1 MIFTTSPRMLP
12 GSLRVAVEHPEIA
25 ILNCSLNKSHRY
37 IRTYYARMYEVKFII
52 GAIAGALARD
62 GQLGYICNY
71 PIYGQ
76 IAGINAFAL
85 GAKMVNPLAQV
96 YLEWST
102 VTGMEE
108 ARKRLTDR
116 NIQLISL
123 QDMISV
129 DAGGFSYG
137 LAQMTEKG
145 PLNLAMPVWQW
156 GIYYETILR
165 RVLNGTFKLEYEEST
180 KALNYYWGLTAGVV
194 DLRCSGL
201 LPESTRKLADFLR
214 KGICAGVCEP
224 FTVPIY
230 TQNGWTI
237 HGENNNSLSPE
248 QIVSMDWLVENV
260 VGALPSYEQ
269 LTDEGKATVDLVGVD
284 PSKDKGSGT

>member
-1 MIFTTSPRMLP
+1 MAGTDRKQL
-12 GSLRVAVEHPEIA
+12 EQ
-25 ILNCSLNKSHRY
+25 LNK
-37 IRTYYARMYEVKFII
+37 E
-52 GAIAGALARD
+52 ALIELVLSQRER
-62 GQLGYICNY
+62 
-71 PIYGQ
+71 
-76 IAGINAFAL
+76 
-85 GAKMVNPLAQV
+85 
-96 YLEWST
+96 LEQ
-102 VTGMEE
+102 M
-108 ARKRLTDR
+108 DR

-201 LPESTRKLADFLR
+201 LP
-214 KGICAGVCEP
+214 
-224 FTVPIY
+224 
-230 TQNGWTI
+230 
-237 HGENNNSLSPE
+237 
-248 QIVSMDWLVENV
+248 
-260 VGALPSYEQ
+260 
-269 LTDEGKATVDLVGVD
+269 
-284 PSKDKGSGT
+284 